1 MPPGLSIAATIANMP
16 HIPTLKARL
25 PEWNTVLDAMRFYSK
40 HLEERR
46 TMLDIDS
53 DEYLVLGDDLIR
65 LDALIPDFER
75 QVKALTDQA
84 IADSLVA
91 QIR

>member
-1 MPPGLSIAATIANMP
+1 MP

-25 PEWNTVLDAMRFYSK
+25 PEWSTVPDATRFYSN
-40 HLEERR
+40 HLEQRR
-46 TMLDIDS
+46 ATLDSDS

-75 QVKALTDQA
+75 QVKELTDQA
-84 IADSLVA
+84 AANSLVSH
-91 QIR
+91 RG

>member
-1 MPPGLSIAATIANMP
+1 MP

-25 PEWNTVLDAMRFYSK
+25 PEWNTVLDAMRFYGK

-46 TMLDIDS
+46 ATLDGDS

-65 LDALIPDFER
+65 LDGLIPDFER
-75 QVKALTDQA
+75 QIKELTEQA
-84 IADSLVA
+84 VANSLVSHT
-91 QIR
+91 R

>member
-1 MPPGLSIAATIANMP
+1 MP

-46 TMLDIDS
+46 ATLDGDS

-65 LDALIPDFER
+65 LDGLIPDFER
-75 QVKALTDQA
+75 QIQELTEQA
-84 IADSLVA
+84 VANSLVSHT
-91 QIR
+91 R